1 MLLPSWLADMLTL
14 DVLLQYGAFALTF
27 VLGLPTSA
35 WWPAC

>member
-35 WWPAC
+35 